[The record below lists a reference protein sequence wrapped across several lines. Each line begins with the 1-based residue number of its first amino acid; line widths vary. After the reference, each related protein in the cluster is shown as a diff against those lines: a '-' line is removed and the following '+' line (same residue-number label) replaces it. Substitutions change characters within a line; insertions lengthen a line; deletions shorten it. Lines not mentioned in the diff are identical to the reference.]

1 MYDLDK
7 LSFSFHSKLSVILQT
22 EATECGLACLAML
35 ADYHGYESDL
45 ATLRQRFP
53 VSAKGSTLTHLL
65 NISHQLNFVSRPLKL
80 ELGDLDQLKKPCI
93 LHWDFNHFVVLER
106 VSKNKII
113 IVDPAFGRKQLSLK
127 EASLHFTGVALEVWP
142 NLDFEERKDKQEI
155 KIHNLLGH
163 VKGIWKSLGQIL
175 VLALVL
181 EIFALTSPFFMQWV
195 IDHVIV
201 SADSDLLTILA
212 LGFGLLMVLQQVIS
226 LLRSWFVLFMSTHL
240 NIQWRGNVFSHLM
253 HVPVAYYERR
263 SLGDIVSRF
272 GSIDR
277 IQQTLTTTFLE
288 AILDGM
294 MTTFTIILMFIY
306 SPKLAVIAL
315 ITMCLYGLIRW
326 IWYAPLRRS
335 TEAQIIH
342 AAKQSSH
349 FMETIR
355 GAKTIKLFQR
365 QDIRRSTWLG
375 LLVNQV
381 NADLVTQKLG
391 LMFRLANGILFGVEN
406 ILIIWFGATL
416 ILEGQFTVGALMAFM
431 AYKNQF
437 DGRIAGLIDKYI
449 QLKMLQIDAERLA
462 DIVLTQPEKLH
473 GERIEQEND
482 SAQPIIQVKNLT
494 FQYSET
500 DPVILNEINFSI
512 PRNQSVVIVGP
523 TGCGKTTLMHLL
535 LGVHSVSSGEIQ
547 MLGKSIDKL
556 GLNDLRNQI
565 GTVLQDDIL
574 FAGSIA
580 ENICFFDPYPDQ
592 AWVESCAQLA
602 SVHEDILRMPMAY
615 HTLVGELG
623 SMLSGGQKQRILLA
637 RALYKKPKILFM
649 DEATSNLDLQKE
661 REVNRN
667 IKAMNITRIFIAH
680 RPETIAT
687 ADRMIA
693 LQEGVIVQDILLE
706 QKKCAE

>member
-1 MYDLDK
+1 MNNLDK
-7 LSFSFHSKLSVILQT
+7 LSFSFRSKIHVILQT
-22 EATECGLACLAML
+22 EATECGLACIAML
-35 ADYHGYESDL
+35 AHYHGYESDL
-45 ATLRQRFP
+45 ATLRQKFP
-53 VSAKGSTLTHLL
+53 VSAKGSTLTNLL
-65 NISHQLNFVSRPLKL
+65 NISHQLNFVTRPLKL
-80 ELGDLDQLKKPCI
+80 ELEDINQLKTPCI
-93 LHWDFNHFVVLER
+93 LHWDFNHFVVLES
-106 VSKNKII
+106 VSKNKVTL
-113 IVDPAFGRKQLSLK
+113 VDPAFGRRQLTFAEISP
-127 EASLHFTGVALEVWP
+127 HFTGVALEAWP
-142 NLDFEERKDKQEI
+142 NLNFEEKQEKQQI
-155 KIHNLLGH
+155 KILNLLGN
-163 VKGIWKSLGQIL
+163 VKGIWKSLSQIL

-181 EIFALTSPFFMQWV
+181 EIFALVSPFFMQWV

-201 SADSDLLTILA
+201 SADRDLLTTLA
-212 LGFGLLMVLQQVIS
+212 LGFGLLMLLQQFIS
-226 LLRSWFVLFMSTHL
+226 LLRSWLVLFMSTHL

-253 HVPVAYYERR
+253 DVPVEYYERR

-288 AILDGM
+288 AILDGL
-294 MTTFTIILMFIY
+294 MTVFTVILMFIY

-326 IWYAPLRRS
+326 IWYAPLRRA
-335 TEAQIIH
+335 TEAQVVH

-365 QDIRRSTWLG
+365 QDIRRSAWLG

-381 NADLVTQKLG
+381 NADLTTQKLG
-391 LMFRLANGILFGVEN
+391 LMFRLANGVLFGAEN
-406 ILIIWFGATL
+406 ILIVWFGASL
-416 ILEGQFTVGALMAFM
+416 ILDGHFTVGALMAFM

-462 DIVLTQPEKLH
+462 DIVLTEPEKLY
-473 GERIEQEND
+473 GETITQTD
-482 SAQPIIQVKNLT
+482 DILQPVIDVKNLT
-494 FQYSET
+494 FKYSET
-500 DPVILNEINFSI
+500 DPLILKDISFSI
-512 PRNQSVVIVGP
+512 PANQSVAIVGP

-535 LGVHSVSSGEIQ
+535 LGVHAATSGDIDV
-547 MLGKSIDKL
+547 MGKSIDKL
-556 GLNDLRNQI
+556 GLNNLRDQI

-580 ENICFFDPYPDQ
+580 ENISFFDPYPDQ
-592 AWVESCAQLA
+592 SWLEHCAHQA
-602 SVHEDILRMPMAY
+602 AVHEDIIKMPMGY

-637 RALYKKPKILFM
+637 RALYKKPRILFM

-661 REVNRN
+661 KEVNHN
-667 IKAMNITRIFIAH
+667 IKTMNITRIFIAH

-687 ADRMIA
+687 ADRIIA
-693 LQEGVIVQDILLE
+693 
-706 QKKCAE
+706 

>member
-1 MYDLDK
+1 MNNLDK
-7 LSFSFHSKLSVILQT
+7 LSFSFRSKIHVILQT
-22 EATECGLACLAML
+22 EATECGLACIAML
-35 ADYHGYESDL
+35 AHYHGYESDL
-45 ATLRQRFP
+45 ATLRQKFP
-53 VSAKGSTLTHLL
+53 VSAKGSTLTNLL
-65 NISHQLNFVSRPLKL
+65 NISHQLNFVTRPLKL
-80 ELGDLDQLKKPCI
+80 ELEDINQLKTPCI
-93 LHWDFNHFVVLER
+93 LHWDFNHFVVLES
-106 VSKNKII
+106 VSKNKVTL
-113 IVDPAFGRKQLSLK
+113 VDPAFGRRQLTFAEISP
-127 EASLHFTGVALEVWP
+127 HFTGVALEAWP
-142 NLDFEERKDKQEI
+142 NLNFEEKQEKQQI
-155 KIHNLLGH
+155 KILNLLGN
-163 VKGIWKSLGQIL
+163 VKGIWKSLSQIL

-181 EIFALTSPFFMQWV
+181 EIFALVSPFFMQWV

-201 SADSDLLTILA
+201 SADRDLLTTLA
-212 LGFGLLMVLQQVIS
+212 LGFGLLMLLQQFIS
-226 LLRSWFVLFMSTHL
+226 LLRSWLVLFMSTHL

-253 HVPVAYYERR
+253 DVPVEYYERR

-288 AILDGM
+288 AILDGL
-294 MTTFTIILMFIY
+294 MTVFTVILMFIY

-326 IWYAPLRRS
+326 IWYAPLRRA
-335 TEAQIIH
+335 TEAQVVH

-365 QDIRRSTWLG
+365 QDIRRSAWLG

-381 NADLVTQKLG
+381 NADLTTQKLG
-391 LMFRLANGILFGVEN
+391 LMFRLANGVLFGAEN
-406 ILIIWFGATL
+406 ILIVWFGASL
-416 ILEGQFTVGALMAFM
+416 ILDGHFTVGALMAFM

-462 DIVLTQPEKLH
+462 DIVLTEPEKLY
-473 GERIEQEND
+473 GETITQTD
-482 SAQPIIQVKNLT
+482 DILQPVIDVKNLT
-494 FQYSET
+494 FKYSET
-500 DPVILNEINFSI
+500 DPLILKDISFSI
-512 PRNQSVVIVGP
+512 PANQSVAIVGP

-535 LGVHSVSSGEIQ
+535 LGVHAATSGDIDV
-547 MLGKSIDKL
+547 MGKSIDKL
-556 GLNDLRNQI
+556 GLNNLRDQI

-580 ENICFFDPYPDQ
+580 ENISFFDPYPDQ
-592 AWVESCAQLA
+592 SWLEHCAHQA
-602 SVHEDILRMPMAY
+602 AVHEDIIKMPMGY

-637 RALYKKPKILFM
+637 RALYKKPRILFM

-661 REVNRN
+661 KEVNHN
-667 IKAMNITRIFIAH
+667 IKTMNITRIFIAH

-687 ADRMIA
+687 ADRIIA
-693 LQEGVIVQDILLE
+693 LQNGVIVHDEVL
-706 QKKCAE
+706 KVSK

>member
-1 MYDLDK
+1 MNNLDK
-7 LSFSFHSKLSVILQT
+7 FSFSFRSKIHVILQT
-22 EATECGLACLAML
+22 EATECGLACIAML
-35 ADYHGYESDL
+35 AHYHGYESDL
-45 ATLRQRFP
+45 ATLRQKFP
-53 VSAKGSTLTHLL
+53 VSAKGSTLTNLL
-65 NISHQLNFVSRPLKL
+65 NISHQLNFVTRPLKL
-80 ELGDLDQLKKPCI
+80 ELEDINQLKTPCI
-93 LHWDFNHFVVLER
+93 LHWDFNHFVVLES
-106 VSKNKII
+106 VSKNKVTL
-113 IVDPAFGRKQLSLK
+113 VDPAFGRRQLTFAEISP
-127 EASLHFTGVALEVWP
+127 HFTGVALEAWP
-142 NLDFEERKDKQEI
+142 NLNFEEKQEKQQI
-155 KIHNLLGH
+155 KILNLLGN
-163 VKGIWKSLGQIL
+163 VKGIWKSLSQIL

-181 EIFALTSPFFMQWV
+181 EIFALVSPFFMQWV

-201 SADSDLLTILA
+201 SADRDLLTTLA
-212 LGFGLLMVLQQVIS
+212 LGFGLLMLLQQFIS
-226 LLRSWFVLFMSTHL
+226 LLRSWLVLFMSTHL

-253 HVPVAYYERR
+253 DVPVEYYERR

-288 AILDGM
+288 AILDGL
-294 MTTFTIILMFIY
+294 MTVFTVILMFIY

-326 IWYAPLRRS
+326 IWYAPLRRA
-335 TEAQIIH
+335 TEAQVVH

-365 QDIRRSTWLG
+365 QDIRRSAWLG

-381 NADLVTQKLG
+381 NADLTTQKLG
-391 LMFRLANGILFGVEN
+391 LMFRLANGVLFGAEN
-406 ILIIWFGATL
+406 ILIVWFGASL
-416 ILEGQFTVGALMAFM
+416 ILDGHFTVGALMAFM

-462 DIVLTQPEKLH
+462 DIVLTEPEKLY
-473 GERIEQEND
+473 GETITQTD
-482 SAQPIIQVKNLT
+482 DILQPVIDVKNLT
-494 FQYSET
+494 FKYSET
-500 DPVILNEINFSI
+500 DPLILKDISFSI
-512 PRNQSVVIVGP
+512 PANQSVAIVGP

-535 LGVHSVSSGEIQ
+535 LGVHAATSGDIDV
-547 MLGKSIDKL
+547 MGKSIDKL
-556 GLNDLRNQI
+556 GLNNLRDQI

-580 ENICFFDPYPDQ
+580 ENISFFDPYPDQ
-592 AWVESCAQLA
+592 SWLEHCAHQA
-602 SVHEDILRMPMAY
+602 AVHEDIIKMPMGY

-637 RALYKKPKILFM
+637 RALYKKPRILFM

-661 REVNRN
+661 KEVNHN
-667 IKAMNITRIFIAH
+667 IKTMNITRIFIAH

-687 ADRMIA
+687 ADRIIA
-693 LQEGVIVQDILLE
+693 LQNGVIVHDEVL
-706 QKKCAE
+706 KVSK

>member
-1 MYDLDK
+1 MNNLDK
-7 LSFSFHSKLSVILQT
+7 LSFSFRSKIHVILQT
-22 EATECGLACLAML
+22 EATECGLACIAML
-35 ADYHGYESDL
+35 AHYHGYESDL
-45 ATLRQRFP
+45 ATLRQKFP
-53 VSAKGSTLTHLL
+53 VSAKGSTLTNLL
-65 NISHQLNFVSRPLKL
+65 NISHQLNFVTRPLKL
-80 ELGDLDQLKKPCI
+80 ELEDINQLKTPCI
-93 LHWDFNHFVVLER
+93 LHWDFNHFVVLES
-106 VSKNKII
+106 VSKNKVTL
-113 IVDPAFGRKQLSLK
+113 VDPAFGRRQLTFAEISP
-127 EASLHFTGVALEVWP
+127 HFTGVALEAWP
-142 NLDFEERKDKQEI
+142 NLNFEEKQEKQQI
-155 KIHNLLGH
+155 KILNLLGN
-163 VKGIWKSLGQIL
+163 VKGIWKSLSQIL

-181 EIFALTSPFFMQWV
+181 EIFALVSPFFMQWV

-201 SADSDLLTILA
+201 SADRDLLTTLA
-212 LGFGLLMVLQQVIS
+212 LGFGLLMLLQQFIS

-253 HVPVAYYERR
+253 DVPVEYYERR

-288 AILDGM
+288 AILDGL
-294 MTTFTIILMFIY
+294 MTVFTVILMFIY

-326 IWYAPLRRS
+326 IWYAPLRRA
-335 TEAQIIH
+335 TEAQVVH

-365 QDIRRSTWLG
+365 QDIRRSAWLG

-381 NADLVTQKLG
+381 NADLTTQKLG
-391 LMFRLANGILFGVEN
+391 LMFRLANGVLFGAEN
-406 ILIIWFGATL
+406 ILIVWFGASL
-416 ILEGQFTVGALMAFM
+416 ILDGHFTVGALMAFM

-462 DIVLTQPEKLH
+462 DIVLTEPEKLY
-473 GERIEQEND
+473 GETITQTD
-482 SAQPIIQVKNLT
+482 DILQPVIDVKNLT
-494 FQYSET
+494 FKYSET
-500 DPVILNEINFSI
+500 DPLILKDISFSI
-512 PRNQSVVIVGP
+512 PANQSVAIVGP

-535 LGVHSVSSGEIQ
+535 LGVHAATSGDIDV
-547 MLGKSIDKL
+547 MGKSIDKL
-556 GLNDLRNQI
+556 GLNNLRDQI

-580 ENICFFDPYPDQ
+580 ENISFFDPYPDQ
-592 AWVESCAQLA
+592 SWLEHCAHQA
-602 SVHEDILRMPMAY
+602 AVNEDIMKMPMGY

-637 RALYKKPKILFM
+637 RALYKKPRILFM

-661 REVNRN
+661 KEVNHN
-667 IKAMNITRIFIAH
+667 IKTMNITRIFIAH

-687 ADRMIA
+687 ADRIIA
-693 LQEGVIVQDILLE
+693 LQNGVIVHDEVL
-706 QKKCAE
+706 KVSK

>member
-1 MYDLDK
+1 MNNLDK
-7 LSFSFHSKLSVILQT
+7 LSFSFRSKIHVILQT
-22 EATECGLACLAML
+22 EATECGLACIAML
-35 ADYHGYESDL
+35 AHYHGYESDL
-45 ATLRQRFP
+45 ATLRQKFP
-53 VSAKGSTLTHLL
+53 VSAKGSTLTNLL
-65 NISHQLNFVSRPLKL
+65 NISHQLNFVTRPLKL
-80 ELGDLDQLKKPCI
+80 ELEDINQLKTPCI
-93 LHWDFNHFVVLER
+93 LHWDFNHFVVLES
-106 VSKNKII
+106 VSKNKVTL
-113 IVDPAFGRKQLSLK
+113 VDPAFGRRQLTFAEISP
-127 EASLHFTGVALEVWP
+127 HFTGVALEAWP
-142 NLDFEERKDKQEI
+142 NLNFEEKQEKQQI
-155 KIHNLLGH
+155 KILNLLGN
-163 VKGIWKSLGQIL
+163 VKGIWKSLSQIL

-181 EIFALTSPFFMQWV
+181 EIFALVSPFFMQWV

-201 SADSDLLTILA
+201 SADHDLLTTLA
-212 LGFGLLMVLQQVIS
+212 LGFGLLMLLQQFIS
-226 LLRSWFVLFMSTHL
+226 LLRSWLVLFMSTHL

-253 HVPVAYYERR
+253 DVPVEYYERR

-288 AILDGM
+288 AILDGL
-294 MTTFTIILMFIY
+294 MTVFTVILMFIY

-326 IWYAPLRRS
+326 IWYAPLRRA
-335 TEAQIIH
+335 TEAQVVH

-365 QDIRRSTWLG
+365 QDIRRSAWLG

-381 NADLVTQKLG
+381 NADLTTQKLG
-391 LMFRLANGILFGVEN
+391 LMFRLANGVLFGAEN
-406 ILIIWFGATL
+406 ILIVWFGASL
-416 ILEGQFTVGALMAFM
+416 ILDGHFTVGALMAFM

-462 DIVLTQPEKLH
+462 DIVLTEPEKLY
-473 GERIEQEND
+473 GETITQTD
-482 SAQPIIQVKNLT
+482 DILQPVIDVKNLT
-494 FQYSET
+494 FKYSET
-500 DPVILNEINFSI
+500 DPLILKDINFSI
-512 PRNQSVVIVGP
+512 PANQSVAIVGP

-535 LGVHSVSSGEIQ
+535 LGVHAATSGDIDV
-547 MLGKSIDKL
+547 MGKSIDKL
-556 GLNDLRNQI
+556 GLNNLRDQI

-580 ENICFFDPYPDQ
+580 ENISFFDPYPDQ
-592 AWVESCAQLA
+592 SWLEHCAHQA
-602 SVHEDILRMPMAY
+602 AVHEDIIKMPMGY

-637 RALYKKPKILFM
+637 RALYKKPRILFM

-661 REVNRN
+661 KEVNHN
-667 IKAMNITRIFIAH
+667 IKTMNITRIFIAH

-687 ADRMIA
+687 
-693 LQEGVIVQDILLE
+693 
-706 QKKCAE
+706 